1 MSPFEQAFMILKNDV
16 LQDMIADKILEVYGP
31 KEGMKRLRAAPRQV
45 GVLPFDKL
53 ANLLNHEDD
62 VLLPEGAEKFP
73 SLLHGLAAREAES
86 NKKPLPSTRMDE
98 FVDDEIHDLMMERRI
113 YDEHN
118 DTYVKNP
125 LHYSFDPSKQRDEDI
140 SRHMREFRYSPKGE
154 KMLSDL
160 ERHQKINRIKN
171 IIGETHTPMKL
182 PSSDIQDRMQLEEIR
197 GSEVPAQMAQQKM
210 GIAPGDLPLE
220 QFEQAFPID
229 QDIGMSKVGVSQSPY
244 SQPVSEI
251 QQFQEENQTKPY
263 EGLGHLFG

>member
-16 LQDMIADKILEVYGP
+16 LQDMIADKILEVYGT
-31 KEGMKRLRAAPRQV
+31 KEGMKRLRAARRQV

-53 ANLLNHEDD
+53 ANLLNHEGD
-62 VLLPEGAEKFP
+62 VLTPEGAEKFP

-86 NKKPLPSTRMDE
+86 DEEPLPSTRMDE
-98 FVDDEIHDLMMERRI
+98 LVDDEMHDLTLQRRK
-113 YDEHN
+113 YDADL
-118 DTYVKNP
+118 DTYVDNP
-125 LHYSFDPSKQRDEDI
+125 LHVFYDPSEQRNEDML
-140 SRHMREFRYSPKGE
+140 RHVQDFMSSPKGQ

-171 IIGETHTPMKL
+171 IIGETHTPMEL

-197 GSEVPAQMAQQKM
+197 GSEVPSQLAQQKM

-244 SQPVSEI
+244 SQPASEI
-251 QQFQEENQTKPY
+251 QEFEEQMEKIR
-263 EGLGHLFG
+263 GLGDLFG